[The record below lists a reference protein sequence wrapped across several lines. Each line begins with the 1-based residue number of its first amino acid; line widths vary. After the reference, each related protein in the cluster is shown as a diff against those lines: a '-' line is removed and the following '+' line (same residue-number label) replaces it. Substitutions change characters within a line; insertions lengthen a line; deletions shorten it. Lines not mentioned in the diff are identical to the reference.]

1 MPTPYELRY
10 RRQDCAQPDVRSNEF
25 IERHLARKSV
35 RHYDPLR
42 KIAQKQLDY
51 LFACAQA
58 APSSSGAGSWSAVV
72 LTTAEEKERFRIAS
86 GPVLHGPDIHNTQ
99 AFLDC
104 SAFIIWLADNY
115 KIQRGIELVAQGKPS
130 MASLALLNTRL
141 KPGAESAKPDWSNLN
156 NLFDAKT
163 HTDLLDQ
170 SYYGF
175 RAVHDATIAAQ
186 TFIMCAE
193 SLGMNTLYMG
203 SIAHCNISSFKQELN
218 LPDRTFPIFG
228 TCIGYEHPD
237 GSDHNGLPRHI
248 EAIERFKK
256 HPDWNIKPVMP
267 QRAVVHYGQYC
278 PEVLDDALLEYNE
291 TLTDYFKIVE
301 PVRPSDYLVA
311 RVTGRVKQAVNHIEQ
326 MKSMGNKML

>member
-1 MPTPYELRY
+1 M
-10 RRQDCAQPDVRSNEF
+10 
-25 IERHLARKSV
+25 
-35 RHYDPLR
+35 
-42 KIAQKQLDY
+42 
-51 LFACAQA
+51 
-58 APSSSGAGSWSAVV
+58 SS
-72 LTTAEEKERFRIAS
+72 LT
-86 GPVLHGPDIHNTQ
+86 
-99 AFLDC
+99 
-104 SAFIIWLADNY
+104 
-115 KIQRGIELVAQGKPS
+115 
-130 MASLALLNTRL
+130 LLNTRL
-141 KPGAESAKPDWSNLN
+141 KPGAGTATPDWSDLN

-163 HTDLLDQ
+163 HADWLDQ

-186 TFIMCAE
+186 TFVMCAE

-203 SIAHCNISSFKQELN
+203 SIAHCDVSSFKNELN

-237 GSDHNGLPRHI
+237 GSDHNGQPRI
-248 EAIERFKK
+248 PVAMELFKK

-291 TLTDYFKIVE
+291 TLSAYLKTVQAT
-301 PVRPSDYLVA
+301 RPGDYLVT
-311 RVTGRVKQAVNHIEQ
+311 RVTGRVKRAVNHIEQ